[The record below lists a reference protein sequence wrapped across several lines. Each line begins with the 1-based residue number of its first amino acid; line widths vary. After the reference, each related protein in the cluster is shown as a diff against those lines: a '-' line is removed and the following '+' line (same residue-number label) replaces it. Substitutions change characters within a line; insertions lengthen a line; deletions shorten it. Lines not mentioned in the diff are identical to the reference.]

1 MGIRARTDFHK
12 VRARGSKSLQLA
24 VTIMVLHGAGL
35 ILHTCFLCVISLVVS
50 ERCSFTPSVL
60 ATSREKILLL
70 SVLKY
75 QSREVLCL
83 TFPGHV
89 PEKRRGITDKGGGGE
104 QA

>member
-1 MGIRARTDFHK
+1 M
-12 VRARGSKSLQLA
+12 
-24 VTIMVLHGAGL
+24 
-35 ILHTCFLCVISLVVS
+35 SLVWWS
-50 ERCSFTPSVL
+50 LRDADFTPSIL

-89 PEKRRGITDKGGGGE
+89 PEKRWGITDKGGVGNRLDSLVKTSGDGNGMGE
-104 QA
+104 EPSKLSGTRKKNQLSSERRRFDMI